1 MELVASCITINI
13 YGKYNSV
20 VIANT
25 LMMDISVFNQLNPNI
40 DAELAKGGIYPLR
53 IPPDKVALFQS
64 KKIEILKQSVEL
76 FLNSA
81 NTDTSAGSK

>member
-1 MELVASCITINI
+1 MELVASCATINI

-25 LMMDISVFNQLNPNI
+25 LMMDITVFNQLNPNI

-53 IPPDKVALFQS
+53 IPADKVSLFQA

-76 FLNSA
+76 FLNQASVEPA
-81 NTDTSAGSK
+81 AGSK